1 MERNKVKLEGKI
13 LDDLLAMPLRIPEYQ
28 RIYCWEEKNV
38 YRLLEDVFDLS
49 NKSKYYLGN
58 IILQE
63 VENNFYD
70 IIDGQQRL
78 VTLSLIL
85 NELGEQNL
93 NLLNQCFRSDDA
105 NAYIAYNKHII
116 QQYFSKFGIDEKTH
130 LKSILH
136 HSLLFSVLILQD
148 SSLDLAYTFFSTQNS
163 RGKPLTDY
171 ELLKSHHLRYIQSA
185 KQAEHLA
192 TRWDGMLLEYESSD
206 NETEKSVSRTLGMYL
221 FRLRKWMR
229 KRTWVDEEKYRVKSE
244 FEAAIV
250 IPDIP
255 PFGEQFHFN
264 ESIQGGSHFF
274 AYVDRFVHLFNMFRQ
289 LPEYRAT
296 ELVSGES
303 HW

>member
-105 NAYIAYNKHII
+105 NAYIAYN
-116 QQYFSKFGIDEKTH
+116 
-130 LKSILH
+130 SITA
-136 HSLLFSVLILQD
+136 SCRETS
-148 SSLDLAYTFFSTQNS
+148 
-163 RGKPLTDY
+163 P
-171 ELLKSHHLRYIQSA
+171 
-185 KQAEHLA
+185 
-192 TRWDGMLLEYESSD
+192 TR
-206 NETEKSVSRTLGMYL
+206 R
-221 FRLRKWMR
+221 R
-229 KRTWVDEEKYRVKSE
+229 
-244 FEAAIV
+244 
-250 IPDIP
+250 
-255 PFGEQFHFN
+255 
-264 ESIQGGSHFF
+264 
-274 AYVDRFVHLFNMFRQ
+274 
-289 LPEYRAT
+289 
-296 ELVSGES
+296 
-303 HW
+303 